1 MANKN
6 ILNLFKK
13 LRLKKN
19 DNILIHSNMGGMY
32 QFKRES
38 SLENICESFFLSLKN
53 YIGPKGTVLIPA
65 YNYKFTKGK
74 KYNRFTSPSEV
85 GELGNWLIDKFPLN
99 RTLDP
104 VFNHFVF
111 GRYKS
116 RIFNCSI
123 DEAFGEKSIFNLI
136 FKKNFKIICFCC
148 SPKVITF
155 LHFIEKK
162 FQVNYRYN
170 KIFLSKIFKNKKNK
184 LLRYKYYVGKK
195 NIDYSIKEKKVII
208 AIKKKV
214 VKANF
219 GRFACYCIST
229 KNLYKSI
236 QQKIKK
242 TDDYLIK

>member
-1 MANKN
+1 M
-6 ILNLFKK
+6 
-13 LRLKKN
+13 
-19 DNILIHSNMGGMY
+19 
-32 QFKRES
+32 
-38 SLENICESFFLSLKN
+38 ENICESFFIIKN

-99 RTLDP
+99 RTFDP

-123 DEAFGEKSIFNLI
+123 DEALGKSIFNLI
-136 FKKNFKIICFCC
+136 SKKFQNHMFLLLTKSDYFF
-148 SPKVITF
+148 TF
-155 LHFIEKK
+155 YRKK

-184 LLRYKYYVGKK
+184 LLRYKYYVGK
-195 NIDYSIKEKKVII
+195 NIDYSIKEK
-208 AIKKKV
+208 
-214 VKANF
+214 
-219 GRFACYCIST
+219 R
-229 KNLYKSI
+229 
-236 QQKIKK
+236 
-242 TDDYLIK
+242 